1 MLSKLPFSAL
11 HREFEHVYNDPAPVW
26 LVTDISTNASSSFF
40 IKTSS
45 PNHNR
50 NSTVSPQQIF
60 PVTFSLP
67 KHLLSVPVKEH
78 FRYKR
83 PTFLSLKE
91 NVAPYRPEMEHA
103 QKRKR
108 EGRACAPIH
117 HVVTR
122 LFTDTTSQTES
133 FISTGYGR
141 WIWVDFN
148 INLHQSTHSNL
159 PPSRRMSTKA
169 LLYAAFT
176 YIFIHILTQT
186 NSRCMTLV
194 RPHI

>member
-11 HREFEHVYNDPAPVW
+11 NEVFRHIYDPAPVW
-26 LVTDISTNASSSFF
+26 LVTDISTNVSSSFF

-50 NSTVSPQQIF
+50 KSTVSPQRIF

-122 LFTDTTSQTES
+122 LFTDTTSQTQS
-133 FISTGYGR
+133 FISTGYGH

-148 INLHQSTHSNL
+148 INLYLSTYSNL
-159 PPSRRMSTKA
+159 HFKNLDVCRLKLYY
-169 LLYAAFT
+169 LLL
-176 YIFIHILTQT
+176 IHIYLYTFLHKQI
-186 NSRCMTLV
+186 LAV
-194 RPHI
+194 